1 LVKKNGKVFKV
12 RAAIINLRSKI
23 AMAKT
28 NKTSYRTNPRDQ
40 AKLDELKD
48 YLKQFSIGFYDRIK
62 ELLNHEGST
71 NLKSSIVAEAKSLS
85 SSQVSQNTLGNSQ
98 VSINSQTSLAQ
109 SDIVLTTKTSTLS
122 EKNLSLSQV
131 ASRVKVTLPDPHP
144 NVLKVI
150 KLLKPIE
157 YRGDLPMLSAVVQ
170 KRDEGPFRYN
180 LGTYFGTYE

>member
-1 LVKKNGKVFKV
+1 MVKKNGKVFKV

-28 NKTSYRTNPRDQ
+28 NKTSYRSNPKDQ

-48 YLKQFSIGFYDRIK
+48 YLKQFSIGFYDKIK

-71 NLKSSIVAEAKSLS
+71 NLKSSIVLEAKSLS

-109 SDIVLTTKTSTLS
+109 SDVVPTNAKNNILS

-131 ASRVKVTLPDPHP
+131 GSPRVKVTLPDPHP

-150 KLLKPIE
+150 KLLKPI
-157 YRGDLPMLSAVVQ
+157 
-170 KRDEGPFRYN
+170 
-180 LGTYFGTYE
+180 